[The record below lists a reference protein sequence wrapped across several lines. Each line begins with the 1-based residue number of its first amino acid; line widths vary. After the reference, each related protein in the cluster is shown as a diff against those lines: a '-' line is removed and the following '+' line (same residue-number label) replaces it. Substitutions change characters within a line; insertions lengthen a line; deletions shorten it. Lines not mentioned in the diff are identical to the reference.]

1 MNYDLISSL
10 RVEELKTYLKER
22 GLKTSGRRVELV
34 ARVFAASENKVPFA
48 KSAVEI
54 EADLKQEYIK
64 KLDIDGYGIPD
75 PFSLEEGWLEEE
87 EGRYLWPMVLSTD
100 IFIFLVF
107 HPSELKSDDFSDYK
121 ACKAYSYYCDGWL
134 MPLQC
139 YNISVDNPF
148 CIIRGKCRKSQKV
161 NDPYHRL
168 RLVIEKKDR
177 KILRGHCSCMAEM
190 GQTCNHVAAGLFRM
204 EAMVRLG
211 LTNPSCTSKPNEWLP
226 CRKEVTPM
234 KVKDINFN
242 RDDFNRRGRR
252 AKSLISTPKKL
263 FNPLLHS
270 EFKLITLEEIAYA
283 LKDVSPNS
291 IIHTAVP
298 REEIDFVREVVGH
311 PITTSIS
318 NIDEIIKMSESS
330 AEFFQKLMTNMTEKN
345 IYQIE
350 KMTQGQSDCD
360 MWFYFRKGVVTAYK
374 FHNVLTKMAKIS
386 KGGGGYVDMFQLN
399 QSVSGLNYV
408 PNDLPALK
416 YGRDMEKEAAITFLE
431 NMKAHHKNLKLNV
444 CGMFLDKCPP
454 FIGASPDRIFEC
466 DCCPPACVEINSIN
480 R

>member
-1 MNYDLISSL
+1 
-10 RVEELKTYLKER
+10 
-22 GLKTSGRRVELV
+22 
-34 ARVFAASENKVPFA
+34 
-48 KSAVEI
+48 
-54 EADLKQEYIK
+54 
-64 KLDIDGYGIPD
+64 
-75 PFSLEEGWLEEE
+75 
-87 EGRYLWPMVLSTD
+87 MVLSTD
-100 IFIFLVF
+100 IFLFLMF

-121 ACKAYSYYCDGWL
+121 ACKVYIYYCDGWL
-134 MPLQC
+134 MPLQFH
-139 YNISVDNPF
+139 NISVDNPY

-168 RLVIEKKDR
+168 WLVIEKKDG
-177 KILRGHCSCMAEM
+177 KILRGHCSCMAGM
-190 GQTCNHVAAGLFRM
+190 GKTCNIVAAGLFRI
-204 EAMVRLG
+204 ESMVRLG

-283 LKDVSPNS
+283 LRDVSPNS

-318 NIDEIIKMSESS
+318 NIDEIIKVSESS
-330 AEFFQKLMTNMTEKN
+330 AEFFQKLMANMTEKN

-360 MWFYFRKGVVTAYK
+360 MWFYFRKGVVIASK

-399 QSVSGLNYV
+399 QSVSGLKYI
-408 PNDLPALK
+408 PKDLPALK
-416 YGRDMEKEAAITFLE
+416 YGHDMEKEAAITFLE
-431 NMKAHHKNLKLNV
+431 NMKAHHKNPKLKV
-444 CGMFLDKCPP
+444 CGLFLDKCPP
-454 FIGASPDRIFEC
+454 FIGASPDRIFER
-466 DCCPPACVEINSIN
+466 DCCPPPPPPPPPPQHASKLNAPI

>member
-1 MNYDLISSL
+1 
-10 RVEELKTYLKER
+10 
-22 GLKTSGRRVELV
+22 
-34 ARVFAASENKVPFA
+34 
-48 KSAVEI
+48 
-54 EADLKQEYIK
+54 
-64 KLDIDGYGIPD
+64 
-75 PFSLEEGWLEEE
+75 
-87 EGRYLWPMVLSTD
+87 
-100 IFIFLVF
+100 
-107 HPSELKSDDFSDYK
+107 
-121 ACKAYSYYCDGWL
+121 
-134 MPLQC
+134 
-139 YNISVDNPF
+139 
-148 CIIRGKCRKSQKV
+148 
-161 NDPYHRL
+161 
-168 RLVIEKKDR
+168 
-177 KILRGHCSCMAEM
+177 
-190 GQTCNHVAAGLFRM
+190 
-204 EAMVRLG
+204 MVRLG

-226 CRKEVTPM
+226 CRKEVTPI

-298 REEIDFVREVVGH
+298 REDIDFVREVVGH

-318 NIDEIIKMSESS
+318 NIDGIIKMSESS
-330 AEFFQKLMTNMTEKN
+330 AEFFQKLMANMTEKN

-350 KMTQGQSDCD
+350 KMTQDQSDCD
-360 MWFYFRKGVVTAYK
+360 MWFYFRKGVVTASK

-386 KGGGGYVDMFQLN
+386 KGGGVYVDIFQLN
-399 QSVSGLNYV
+399 QSASGLKYV
-408 PNDLPALK
+408 PKDLPALK

-431 NMKAHHKNLKLNV
+431 NMKAYRKNPKLKV
-444 CGMFLDKCPP
+444 CGLFLDKCAP

-466 DCCPPACVEINSIN
+466 DCCPQHASKLNAPI